1 MSPARPRRR
10 THLAAL
16 STAVLL
22 ATGCAGEPEPPR
34 PSPEPT
40 STVRLGTVAR
50 AEVGARLTVTAT
62 VDRVITG
69 TAFVVRDV
77 DFTDGTLL
85 VLSVDPASAE
95 PPQLVTVS
103 GTVVDFSYR
112 DLSDR
117 YRLGP
122 AGAYREFEGG
132 RALAAEQVNG
142 WN

>member
-1 MSPARPRRR
+1 MNRTRPRPGRR
-10 THLAAL
+10 LVAL
-16 STAVLL
+16 SAATLL
-22 ATGCAGEPEPPR
+22 VAGCAGEPDPQ

-40 STVRLGTVAR
+40 ATVRLGTVAR
-50 AEVGARLTVTAT
+50 AEVGTRLTVTAT
-62 VDRVITG
+62 VDRVVTG

-85 VLSVDPASAE
+85 VLSTGKVTAE
-95 PPQLVTVS
+95 PPQLVTVV

-117 YRLGP
+117 YALGP
-122 AGAYREFEGG
+122 PDAYREFEGG
-132 RALAAEQVNG
+132 RALSAEDVTV

>member
-1 MSPARPRRR
+1 MSPAQPRRR
-10 THLAAL
+10 RQLAAL
-16 STAVLL
+16 SAVALL
-22 ATGCAGEPEPPR
+22 VTGCAGR
-34 PSPEPT
+34 PADPQPTPEPT

-85 VLSVDPASAE
+85 VLSTGKATAE
-95 PPQLVTVS
+95 PPQLVTVV
-103 GTVVDFSYR
+103 GTVIDFSYR

-117 YRLGP
+117 YQLGP
-122 AGAYREFEGG
+122 SGAYRDFEGG
-132 RALAAEQVNG
+132 PALAAEDVTV
-142 WN
+142 WD

>member
-1 MSPARPRRR
+1 M
-10 THLAAL
+10 
-16 STAVLL
+16 AVLL
-22 ATGCAGEPEPPR
+22 ATGCAGEPEHTG

-40 STVRLGTVAR
+40 PTVRLGTVAR

-62 VDRVITG
+62 VERVITG
-69 TAFVVRDV
+69 GAFVVRDV

-85 VLSVDPASAE
+85 VLSTDPVTAE

-132 RALAAEQVNG
+132 RALVAEQVTG